1 MGGGVQNIL
10 ATVRAVVSLDKPTL
24 RGIHMS
30 RIYLTLH
37 EFSKNHIL
45 TLTTLKKLLH
55 QMIDLQKGISSKG
68 RIRISWK
75 GILEQKALTS
85 SYTGWRVYPC
95 FYECIHHSPQKEDI
109 IIGVTLL

>member
-1 MGGGVQNIL
+1 MVECLFTMELTDISKQTTSYPSSIDQVGLERVELPFQIQWGGGVQNIL

-75 GILEQKALTS
+75 GI
-85 SYTGWRVYPC
+85 
-95 FYECIHHSPQKEDI
+95 
-109 IIGVTLL
+109 